1 MPGHGENAPK
11 DHAAQ
16 ANSADANRELHR
28 RTRTLALTVSAL
40 TLAATW
46 AGYSWAQAH
55 REGLLFRTE
64 DLALALVSSAVLFAA
79 GAALGGAA
87 RPVRRRHPR
96 LAAYVTLLVS
106 VLGLGATAVDEA
118 TDTQV
123 LAAAPVVDVLGLA
136 CAVLLAALFWVRLT
150 KTPPTGTPCGGW
162 SRGPWPAWLAGIA
175 IVVPVMLVGGTAG
188 LAAHQAT
195 IVNDFKPVADGELS
209 PGDRRPTFTPA
220 QDALEHRYPEVA
232 AAVNHSAV
240 DMVTIAAQLQSR
252 AGTER
257 GPDDWT
263 ESFTFWDVHQRC
275 LEAKARVWLPLLHGE
290 MSRHCDAFGRFADRD
305 PAETVYRDVW
315 WYANR
320 RCAQLTGD
328 SGAEPTF
335 WLRQTLPADSPVTDP
350 VARIEA
356 RAAKAVTDETC
367 AAATKGRD

>member
-1 MPGHGENAPK
+1 MPGHDENAPQESCRAGQLGRRQPGAAPA
-11 DHAAQ
+11 HA
-16 ANSADANRELHR
+16 DF
-28 RTRTLALTVSAL
+28 ALTVSAL
-40 TLAATW
+40 TLAAMW

-64 DLALALVSSAVLFAA
+64 DVALALVSAAVLFAA

-87 RPVRRRHPR
+87 RPVRRRYPR

-106 VLGLGATAVDEA
+106 VLGLGATAVEEA

-123 LAAAPVVDVLGLA
+123 LGSAPVVDVLGLA

-150 KTPPTGTPCGGW
+150 KARPTGTPCGGW
-162 SRGPWPAWLAGIA
+162 TRGPWPAWLAGIA

-195 IVNDFKPVADGELS
+195 IVNDTLKPFADGELS
-209 PGDRRPTFTPA
+209 PGDGRPTFTPA

-257 GPDDWT
+257 SPDDWT
-263 ESFTFWDVHQRC
+263 VSFTFWAVHQRC
-275 LEAKARVWLPLLHGE
+275 LEAKARVWLPCCTVRCLGTATRSAGLLTATRQRRSTETSSGTPTGAAPARRRLGGRAHLLAPP
-290 MSRHCDAFGRFADRD
+290 DASGRLACRGS
-305 PAETVYRDVW
+305 A
-315 WYANR
+315 
-320 RCAQLTGD
+320 
-328 SGAEPTF
+328 
-335 WLRQTLPADSPVTDP
+335 
-350 VARIEA
+350 ARIEA

-367 AAATKGRD
+367 DAATKGRD